1 MAFQS
6 YEFIFVFMPVVAVI
20 YFMFD
25 RHHKAGNIFLL
36 ACSILFYGLY
46 GLEALPVLFAS
57 VLINYLFGLLLTR
70 YKNNKSILFFGL
82 AFNILLLCFYK
93 YKGFL
98 IDNINYLTGANF
110 SVPALQNLVIPAG
123 VSFFTIT
130 QIVFLVDCYQ
140 GVTSEKNILEYALFV
155 TFFPHIL
162 SGPIYQHK
170 NIAKQLRDPELHK
183 TNWENIAKGITLFAI
198 GMAKKVIIAD
208 SFSKY
213 VAQAF
218 ENSFGLT
225 LIEAWLAAICFT
237 IQLYFDFSGYSDMAV
252 GIAQIFNIKIPVNFN
267 SPYKAYGIIE
277 FWSRWHISLTNT
289 ITNYIYT
296 PIVMSFKKITF
307 AKAMFATFLAMLIA
321 GVWHGAGW
329 TFIIFGALHGVGL
342 VLNHVWKKYKL
353 FMWRPLGYL
362 LTGLL
367 ILVANVFFRAESVK
381 NALEVFYAML
391 GMNGVS
397 ILESIEGTSSMRLAR
412 ITQKFAELVGLNYEP
427 ALILLRFTPTLIL
440 GLGIIFL
447 FPNSNKIVN
456 KLKISCMSIISIILL
471 VIISCYF
478 LDNNVEFVY
487 FQF

>member
-1 MAFQS
+1 
-6 YEFIFVFMPVVAVI
+6 
-20 YFMFD
+20 
-25 RHHKAGNIFLL
+25 
-36 ACSILFYGLY
+36 
-46 GLEALPVLFAS
+46 
-57 VLINYLFGLLLTR
+57 
-70 YKNNKSILFFGL
+70 
-82 AFNILLLCFYK
+82 
-93 YKGFL
+93 
-98 IDNINYLTGANF
+98 
-110 SVPALQNLVIPAG
+110 
-123 VSFFTIT
+123 
-130 QIVFLVDCYQ
+130 
-140 GVTSEKNILEYALFV
+140 
-155 TFFPHIL
+155 
-162 SGPIYQHK
+162 
-170 NIAKQLRDPELHK
+170 
-183 TNWENIAKGITLFAI
+183 
-198 GMAKKVIIAD
+198 
-208 SFSKY
+208 
-213 VAQAF
+213 
-218 ENSFGLT
+218 
-225 LIEAWLAAICFT
+225 
-237 IQLYFDFSGYSDMAV
+237 
-252 GIAQIFNIKIPVNFN
+252 
-267 SPYKAYGIIE
+267 
-277 FWSRWHISLTNT
+277 
-289 ITNYIYT
+289 
-296 PIVMSFKKITF
+296 MSFKKITF

-427 ALILLRFTPTLIL
+427 ALSLLRFTPTLIL

-447 FPNSNKIVN
+447 FPNSNRIVN